1 MNKWL
6 IRGIT
11 AVGAG
16 VVGTYLVMSEGKRRR
31 AVAAK
36 NEAQKNTKWKK
47 GAKKGEPET
56 SWTERVKQAGEN
68 VKKNVEEQVSH
79 PNIQDRLRNLSSWV
93 EGPGSPGYER
103 ESEEDTEA
111 NDDSEDS
118 VQK

>member
-36 NEAQKNTKWKK
+36 NEAQKNTK
-47 GAKKGEPET
+47 
-56 SWTERVKQAGEN
+56 
-68 VKKNVEEQVSH
+68 
-79 PNIQDRLRNLSSWV
+79 
-93 EGPGSPGYER
+93 
-103 ESEEDTEA
+103 
-111 NDDSEDS
+111 
-118 VQK
+118 